1 MMLKGKHLS
10 NEMKHLIVDFF
21 FGLCDKADAL
31 KAEKAVS
38 EDNECSRLYEGLE
51 TTVGRLKSLPKTK
64 CPDEV
69 VTRMFEKIR
78 AKTESQKNLETLLRS
93 EFNYKSRRN
102 FAFIGKIS
110 KIAAMIAV
118 IVAIGATYAPVTK
131 RMRFMAMNNLCQRNL
146 ANIGTAI
153 STYAADNAGMLPS
166 VSGNGSS
173 WWKVGSQKETDHSN
187 TRNLWL
193 LVRNGYSDVNDF
205 ACPARPIIS
214 DARLK
219 VVNVCDY
226 NKDFP
231 SKDFV
236 NYSFRIFDNKPVSVA
251 NMKRT
256 VIAADS
262 NPLFEENSTDKYS
275 FFKSFHLN
283 DKLLKASS
291 INHSGKGQNIMFVDN
306 SVSFTNSRTFSDDD
320 IYTVQNTSLYSGTER
335 PINDSDVF
343 LAP

>member
-21 FGLCDKADAL
+21 FGLCDKQEVS
-31 KAEKAVS
+31 KAEQAVN
-38 EDNECSRLYEGLE
+38 EDSECSRLYKGLE
-51 TTVGRLKSLPKTK
+51 MTIGRLGTLPKSK

-78 AKTESQKNLETLLRS
+78 EKTESQKNLETLLRS

-102 FAFIGKIS
+102 FAFVGKIT
-110 KIAAMIAV
+110 KIAAIIAV
-118 IVAIGATYAPVTK
+118 VVAIGATYAPVTK

-153 STYAADNAGMLPS
+153 STYAADNAGMLPN

-193 LVRNGYSDVNDF
+193 LVRNGYSDLNDF

-214 DARLK
+214 DARLR

-226 NKDFP
+226 KKDFP

-236 NYSFRIFDNKPVSVA
+236 NYSFRIFDDMPVKVD

-256 VIAADS
+256 IIAADS
-262 NPLFEENSTDKYS
+262 NPLFEENSMDKYS

-283 DKLLKASS
+283 DKLLNASS

-306 SVSFTNSRTFSDDD
+306 SVRFSSSRTYSNDD
-320 IYTVQNTSLYSGTER
+320 IYTVQNTSMYSGIER
-335 PINDSDVF
+335 PIDDSDVF